1 MGDVLVAASLED
13 DCADGI
19 ILITKSSSFVSVEPK
34 SHNEAMRADSVVWGA
49 TKARELE
56 NHRKNETFQLVDR
69 SATTGTDA
77 KRKGLV
83 PLTWAYKRKR
93 SGDLK
98 AILCVVGCAQRPG
111 VDFDHVTC
119 CILRASNLRLL
130 AALEQTCTCVGVT
143 SKPRTS
149 KESLRP
155 ENPSIAARRRGTPL
169 SVTTEVSSCGGL
181 SGPSMAWPKRN
192 GAGSAVCT
200 RD

>member
-1 MGDVLVAASLED
+1 MLVAASLED

-77 KRKGLV
+77 KRKG
-83 PLTWAYKRKR
+83 

-119 CILRASNLRLL
+119 CILQASNLRLL

-143 SKPRTS
+143 LKPRTS